1 MAELV
6 LVRELTA
13 AAAGIPAI
21 EAYRMPTVSQLPT
34 NTATWRPEQA
44 RTVLL
49 IHDMQ
54 RYFLAK
60 FVPHCPPV
68 TELIANVT
76 ALHRRCRTL
85 GIPVC
90 YTAQPGSMTPLQ
102 RGLLRDFWGP
112 GMSVADHDRA
122 VIDPIAPSADDW
134 VITKWRYSAFHHSDL
149 QTRMATAGRDQLLV
163 CGVYAH
169 VGILAT
175 AIDAFSNDIE
185 VFLAADGVADFNADY
200 HALALR
206 YAAQRCAV
214 VATTAQLLDA
224 LPTSMPAGAS
234 ASEGH

>member
-1 MAELV
+1 MPEF
-6 LVRELTA
+6 TA
-13 AAAGIPAI
+13 AAPGIPAV
-21 EAYRMPTVSQLPT
+21 EPYPMPTVSQLPA
-34 NTATWRPEQA
+34 NIATWQPDPA
-44 RTVLL
+44 RAVLL

-54 RYFLAK
+54 HYFLAK
-60 FVPHCPPV
+60 FVPHCSPI
-68 TELIANVT
+68 TELVANVT

-90 YTAQPGSMTPLQ
+90 YTAQPGSMTPRQ

-122 VIDPIAPSADDW
+122 VIDPVAPAANDW
-134 VITKWRYSAFHHSDL
+134 LITKWRYSAFHQSDL
-149 QTRMATAGRDQLLV
+149 QTRLATAGRNQLLV

-169 VGILAT
+169 VGILAS

-185 VFLAADGVADFNADY
+185 VFMAADGVADFNADY
-200 HALALR
+200 HAMALR

-224 LPTSMPAGAS
+224 LSTSIPAGAS
-234 ASEGH
+234 AAKGHRS